1 MPTAPPLLVCLSSTD
16 WAFLRY
22 RKQHLMERLSRHTTV
37 VYVNPPR
44 AIRAREWPFRRR
56 TQRLSPTLWIHEP
69 FVMPGMR
76 RSALAKH
83 ITYGWLAARL
93 KQWRRDRQCV
103 LWLYS
108 PHGMPFIDLLRPD
121 RVVYD
126 IADLHAT
133 PSGPQLRDEGERKEI
148 EALAALER
156 ELLPR
161 VDLALCVSEPLV
173 DWVGSRAK
181 RVSLVPNGCDWQRYL
196 ETQPPP
202 VTSDAPRIGYVGTLA
217 PRFDT
222 DVIAALARRRPD
234 WTIELVGPVL
244 SFVDVSALRALP
256 NVVFAGEIPFADVPA
271 KLASFDVCLLP
282 LRDIPF
288 AYYCSPI
295 QVFDYLAAGKPVVSS
310 PVGQLERWQG
320 MVHIARS
327 AEEFEAKIEAA
338 LGERTSAHY
347 TERRVFAARNSWD
360 VRVTQILS
368 ALSDIDVDLTGETVN
383 AQVAA

>member
-1 MPTAPPLLVCLSSTD
+1 MPTVPPLIVCLSSTD
-16 WAFLRY
+16 WGFLRY

-44 AIRAREWPFRRR
+44 AVRAQEWPFRRR
-56 TQRLSPTLWIHEP
+56 TRRLSPTLWVHEP

-76 RSALAKH
+76 RSSLAKQ

-93 KQWRRDRQCV
+93 EQWRHNRQCV

-108 PHGMPFIDLLRPD
+108 PHGLPFIDLLRPD

-133 PSGPQLRDEGERKEI
+133 PSGPQLRDDGERKEI

-173 DWVGSRAK
+173 DWVGSRAR
-181 RVSLVPNGCDWQRYL
+181 RVSLVPNGCDWQRYIGA
-196 ETQPPP
+196 QPPS
-202 VTSDAPRIGYVGTLA
+202 VTNPTPRIGYVGTLA
-217 PRFDT
+217 PRL
-222 DVIAALARRRPD
+222 DVDLVAALARRRPD
-234 WTIELVGPVL
+234 WTIELVGPTL
-244 SFVDVSALRALP
+244 SFVDVSPLRSLP
-256 NVVFAGEIPFADVPA
+256 NVVLTGEMPFHDVPA

-310 PVGQLERWQG
+310 PVGQLERWG
-320 MVHIARS
+320 GLVHVARG
-327 AEEFEAKIEAA
+327 AEEFENKIDTA
-338 LGERTSAHY
+338 LGERTTAHY
-347 TERRVFAARNSWD
+347 SERRVFAARNSWD
-360 VRVTQILS
+360 VRVTQVLS
-368 ALSDIDVDLTGETVN
+368 ALSDIDIGLMGEPVN
-383 AQVAA
+383 TQVAA